1 MLRPRSLV
9 DHGARHVLRGRT
21 YQTRVSSA
29 ARPRGE
35 SIDSRL
41 PTGGESLLRVVPIL
55 ACCVV
60 RVPVHGLERALRMKL
75 GGRRDL
81 DRNIAA
87 PNPSIQAHVTNL
99 PGRPNLCTVHTW
111 CS

>member
-9 DHGARHVLRGRT
+9 RLWRP
-21 YQTRVSSA
+21 TRVT
-29 ARPRGE
+29 RPNISDTCEQCGKTEGE
-35 SIDSRL
+35 SVGLRL

-60 RVPVHGLERALRMKL
+60 RVPVHRLERALRMKL

-99 PGRPNLCTVHTW
+99 PGRPKPT
-111 CS
+111 

>member
-35 SIDSRL
+35 SVDLRL

-75 GGRRDL
+75 GGQPDL
-81 DRNIAA
+81 DR
-87 PNPSIQAHVTNL
+87 
-99 PGRPNLCTVHTW
+99 RDKR
-111 CS
+111 CSWIKE